1 MNIIAT
7 SFELIS
13 RGGSSA
19 VSGTLVL
26 ATACLIVL
34 MVVLTVRRLVIF
46 AGVEKVI
53 FTGRIARKWVLP
65 EHREWQG
72 KAYVT
77 VPAKNALEVDFENRL
92 LQFFPV
98 AWKYERVSEG
108 DEIDVTVQ
116 RGRFGGEIRILD
128 IGPF

>member
-72 KAYVT
+72 KA
-77 VPAKNALEVDFENRL
+77 
-92 LQFFPV
+92 
-98 AWKYERVSEG
+98 
-108 DEIDVTVQ
+108 
-116 RGRFGGEIRILD
+116 
-128 IGPF
+128 

>member
-1 MNIIAT
+1 
-7 SFELIS
+7 
-13 RGGSSA
+13 
-19 VSGTLVL
+19 
-26 ATACLIVL
+26 